1 LERRWIAPNHL
12 DVAASLSYA
21 TSLFDVTKKD
31 RNAGAGRV
39 LRHEPCATTIV
50 GRLPIDALP
59 CSTSAVSIRFIRGE
73 EDAMGEGGGDTIDR
87 PRQTSTFVLVF
98 SLIYLTNTCPIVI
111 FIIYIYTVD

>member
-1 LERRWIAPNHL
+1 MAPNHL
-12 DVAASLSYA
+12 DVTASLSYA
-21 TSLFDVTKKD
+21 TSLFYVMKKD
-31 RNAGAGRV
+31 RNAGGEQV

-59 CSTSAVSIRFIRGE
+59 CSTSAVSIRSIRGE
-73 EDAMGEGGGDTIDR
+73 EDAIGAGGGDTIDR
-87 PRQTSTFVLVF
+87 SRQTSTFVLVY